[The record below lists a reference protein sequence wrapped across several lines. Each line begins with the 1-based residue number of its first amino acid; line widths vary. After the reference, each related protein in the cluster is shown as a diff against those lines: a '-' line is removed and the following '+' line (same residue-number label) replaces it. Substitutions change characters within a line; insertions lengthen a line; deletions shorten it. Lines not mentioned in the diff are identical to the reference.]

1 MQLEKRCR
9 RIRCLDDKMKN
20 SPIRW
25 ILYLALIALYLL
37 HKDFWFWRNP
47 GLVIGLPVGLV
58 YHIAFCVAMAILMA
72 LLVKY
77 AWPSQLE
84 IEGDDSEDK

>member
-25 ILYLALIALYLL
+25 ILYLALIAMYLL

>member
-1 MQLEKRCR
+1 
-9 RIRCLDDKMKN
+9 MKN

-47 GLVIGLPVGLV
+47 ALMFGLPVGLV
-58 YHIAFCVAMAILMA
+58 YHIAFCVVVAVIMA

-84 IEGDDSEDK
+84 IEEDDSVDR